1 MTEAE
6 APGGGYV
13 CGGCGNKT
21 RFDVTL
27 RRRTKEFH
35 HYSLAGELQVEEAE
49 VLEEEIE
56 EIACRWCGH
65 GKAVSPASP

>member
-1 MTEAE
+1 MS
-6 APGGGYV
+6 YI
-13 CGGCGNKT
+13 CNGCGNKT

-35 HYSLAGELQVEEAE
+35 HYDLAGGLTVED
-49 VLEEEIE
+49 VDTLEEETE

-65 GKAVSPASP
+65 GKSVVEAPPG